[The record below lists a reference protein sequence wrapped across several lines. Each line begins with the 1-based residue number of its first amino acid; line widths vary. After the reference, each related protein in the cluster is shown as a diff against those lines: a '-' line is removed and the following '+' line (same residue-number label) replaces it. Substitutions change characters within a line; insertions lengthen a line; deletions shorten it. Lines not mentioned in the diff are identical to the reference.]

1 MTTIPSDLWRMLG
14 RAEAPPPIP
23 RGLDA
28 FWHKGTGMIRRLIPR
43 RLIYLRKAHAVHRLQ
58 GDCHALTESQLQL
71 RLTESAEVFG
81 RHRDT
86 PLDRIHAAALIREAA
101 FRLTGE
107 EPYVVQLAGALALFD
122 GSLVEM
128 ATGEGKSLTATIPA
142 IMAGWRRRGCHIITV
157 NDYLAQRDARQFA
170 NLYRFCGLTADYI
183 GQQMEAPRRRQAY
196 AADIT
201 YCTNKEVCFDFLR
214 DKLALG
220 PAGRGSVA
228 LLRDLD
234 SALAGRLVQRGLY
247 FAIVDEADSILID
260 EAITPLLISGGQVN
274 RDEANCFRQA
284 IVVAEDFQ
292 PGRDYT
298 TDAAR
303 KTVKLNRG
311 GRTRLMHQRRGL
323 HGLWYSPHRSEE
335 LLTQV
340 LVARHF
346 YHPGKQYLIQ
356 DSKVVIVDEFT
367 GRLMPDRMWHDG
379 LHQVIEARENV
390 AIQAMRET
398 LARIS
403 YQRFF
408 RLYKHLSGMSG
419 TLAEVQSELWH
430 IYQRPLVV
438 LPTHRPCIRGHQ
450 GLHVFPTEKS
460 KFDAVVAT
468 IAQIH
473 QRKRPILVGT
483 RSVAASEILSARL
496 TELGLSH
503 HVLNAVHHAQEA
515 GIVAAAGRSGQ
526 ITVATNMAGR
536 GTDIRLDATARCAGG
551 LYVIA
556 ADINDAARIDRQLAG
571 RAGRQGDPGDAIHFC
586 ALDDI
591 LLQTYTP
598 RLARLLARFSGN
610 APIGPRWLAAWL
622 VSVAQHRASRSS
634 HRHRQTVAHTD
645 HWLEESLS
653 FSGNSG

>member
-1 MTTIPSDLWRMLG
+1 MLG
-14 RAEAPPPIP
+14 RVDAPPPIP

-28 FWHKGTGMIRRLIPR
+28 FWHKGTGLIRRMIPR
-43 RLIYLRKAHAVHRLQ
+43 RSIYLRRANAVHQLRATCQ
-58 GDCHALTESQLQL
+58 ALTESQLQL
-71 RLTESAEVFG
+71 RLTESAETFN
-81 RHRDT
+81 RNRDT
-86 PLDRIHAAALIREAA
+86 LADRLHAAALIREAA

-107 EPYVVQLAGALALFD
+107 EPYVVQVAGALALFD

-128 ATGEGKSLTATIPA
+128 ATGEGKSLTATLPA

-157 NDYLAQRDARQFA
+157 NDYLAQRDAEQFA
-170 NLYRFCGLTADYI
+170 KLYRFCGLTADYI
-183 GQQMEAPRRRQAY
+183 DERMEGPRRRKAY
-196 AADIT
+196 AADVT

-220 PAGRGSVA
+220 PAGRGSMA
-228 LLRDLD
+228 LLRDMD
-234 SALAGRLVQRGLY
+234 YALGNRLVQRGLY

-274 RDEANCFRQA
+274 RDEADCFRQA
-284 IVVAEDFQ
+284 LAMAEHFQ
-292 PGRDYT
+292 PGRDYSVH
-298 TDAAR
+298 AGR
-303 KTVKLNRG
+303 KQVEL
-311 GRTRLMHQRRGL
+311 TRSGHTLLTHQRHGL
-323 HGLWYSPHRSEE
+323 HGLWYSQHRSEE

-346 YHPGKQYLIQ
+346 YHPGKQYVIQ

-367 GRLMPDRMWHDG
+367 GRLMPDRLWHDG

-390 AIQAMRET
+390 NIQAMRET

-408 RLYKHLSGMSG
+408 RMYTHLSGMSG

-438 LPTHRPCIRGHQ
+438 LPTHRPCIRGNQ
-450 GLHVFPTEKS
+450 GLRVFSTEKD
-460 KFDAVVAT
+460 KFDAVIAT
-468 IAQIH
+468 IARLH
-473 QRKRPILVGT
+473 QQKRPILVGT
-483 RSVAASEILSARL
+483 RSVAASEILSFRL
-496 TELGLSH
+496 NELGLSH
-503 HVLNAVHHAQEA
+503 RVLNAVHHAQEA
-515 GIVAAAGRSGQ
+515 SIVAAAGRSGQ

-536 GTDIRLDATARCAGG
+536 GTDIRLDATARNAGG

-591 LLQTYTP
+591 LLQTHTP
-598 RLARLLARFSGN
+598 RLARLLARFSGSTPV
-610 APIGPRWLAAWL
+610 APRWLAAWV

-634 HRHRQTVAHTD
+634 HRQRQTVAHTD

-653 FSGNSG
+653 FSGNLG

>member
-14 RAEAPPPIP
+14 RLEAPPPIP

-28 FWHKGTGMIRRLIPR
+28 FWHKGAGMVRRMVPR
-43 RLIYLRKAHAVHRLQ
+43 RHIYMRKATAVHQLRAAVQ
-58 GDCHALTESQLQL
+58 VLTESQLQQ
-71 RLTESAEVFG
+71 RLTETAEVFG
-81 RHRDT
+81 RNRDT
-86 PLDRIHAAALIREAA
+86 PADRIHAAALIREAA
-101 FRLTGE
+101 LRLTGE
-107 EPYVVQLAGALALFD
+107 EPYEVQVAGALALFD

-128 ATGEGKSLTATIPA
+128 ATGEGKSLTATLPA

-157 NDYLAQRDARQFA
+157 NDYLAQRDAEQFA
-170 NLYRFCGLTADYI
+170 KLYHFCGLTADYI
-183 GQQMEAPRRRQAY
+183 GEGMDGPRRRQAY
-196 AADIT
+196 AADVT

-214 DKLALG
+214 DKLVLG
-220 PAGRGSVA
+220 PAGRGSGA
-228 LLRDLD
+228 MLHDID
-234 SALAGRLVQRGLY
+234 FTLAGRLVQRGLY

-274 RDEANCFRQA
+274 RDEMDCFRQA
-284 IVVAEDFQ
+284 IAMAEDFQ
-292 PGRDYT
+292 PGLDYT
-298 TDAAR
+298 PHATR
-303 KTVKLNRG
+303 KQVELTRSG
-311 GRTRLMHQRRGL
+311 HTRLANQRQGL
-323 HGLWYSPHRSEE
+323 HGLWHSQHRSEE

-346 YHPGKQYLIQ
+346 YHPGKQYVIQ
-356 DSKVVIVDEFT
+356 NSRVVIVDEFT

-379 LHQVIEARENV
+379 LHQVIQARENV
-390 AIQAMRET
+390 EIQAMRET

-408 RLYKHLSGMSG
+408 RLYMHLSGMSG
-419 TLAEVQSELWH
+419 TLAEVQGELWH

-450 GLHVFPTEKS
+450 GLRVFATEKN
-460 KFDAVVAT
+460 KYEAVIAI
-468 IAQIH
+468 IAQLH
-473 QRKRPILVGT
+473 QQKRPILVGT
-483 RSVAASEILSARL
+483 RSVAASETLSAQL
-496 TELGLSH
+496 TKLGLPH
-503 HVLNAVHHAQEA
+503 HVLNAVQHAREA
-515 GIVAAAGRSGQ
+515 HIVAAAGRSGQ

-536 GTDIRLDATARCAGG
+536 GTDIRLDAAARNAGG

-571 RAGRQGDPGDAIHFC
+571 RAGRQGDPGESIHFC

-591 LLQTYTP
+591 LLQTHTP
-598 RLARLLARFSGN
+598 RIAKMLAKVFRNGHVQ
-610 APIGPRWLAAWL
+610 PRWLAAWL

-634 HRHRQTVAHTD
+634 HRQRQTVALTD

-653 FSGNSG
+653 FSGNTG